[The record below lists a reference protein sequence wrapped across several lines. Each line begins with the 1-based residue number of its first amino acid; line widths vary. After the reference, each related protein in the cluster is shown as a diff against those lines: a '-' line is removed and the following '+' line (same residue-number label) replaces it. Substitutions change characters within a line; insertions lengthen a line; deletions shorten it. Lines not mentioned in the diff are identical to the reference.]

1 MDRIVA
7 ALHFIDDGRER
18 AQREPLLRL
27 TIMTFSER
35 ACAPD

>member
-18 AQREPLLRL
+18 AQREPLPRL